1 MIKKITPTTEQQ
13 TAIDFVLSNL
23 QPADED

>member
-23 QPADED
+23 QPVDED